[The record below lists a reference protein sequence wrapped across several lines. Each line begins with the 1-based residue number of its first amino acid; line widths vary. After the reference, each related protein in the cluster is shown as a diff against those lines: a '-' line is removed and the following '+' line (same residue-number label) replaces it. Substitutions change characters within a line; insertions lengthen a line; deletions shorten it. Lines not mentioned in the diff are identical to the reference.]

1 MKEKI
6 ASLISKEIKLD
17 EKEIEK
23 VLEVPPS
30 PELGDFSFPCFT
42 LAKNLRKN
50 PLEIASELT
59 EKFRKKLPS
68 EISGVD
74 FKGAYVNFFIDKKVL
89 AKNVL
94 KNVGKKGFGVV
105 GKNNGKIVIDMS
117 SPNIAKPFGIGHL
130 RSTII
135 GNSIAKIC
143 EANGFDVVKINY
155 LGDWGTQF
163 GKIIFGYKKWGDA
176 KKLLKDPIKHLNE
189 IYVKANDEEYEE
201 ESRSEF
207 KKLESNDKENLELW
221 EKFRKL
227 SLEEFNK
234 IYELL
239 GIKFDLIDGE
249 SNYNSKMDEIVEELK
264 KKKLV
269 KKDDGALV
277 VDLTS
282 ECLGVSLIQK
292 SDGTSLYTTRDLA
305 LAISRYNKYKFKRG
319 IYEVG
324 SEQKLHFKQLFIILK
339 KMGYSWSKDLVHVA
353 HGLYLDKD
361 GKKFSTRKG
370 KTVFMKD
377 VLDEVFE
384 KAKKNLSLRDGIKG
398 PELDKRAS
406 SIGIAAIFYGDLS
419 SSRESNVVFD
429 IDRFL
434 KFEGDTGPY
443 LLYSYARASSI
454 VRKVKKKGAVKILDL
469 KDEEISL
476 LKKISHFEDI
486 VKKAYDELA
495 PNLIANYSFELAK
508 SFNEFYHACPV
519 VGSIEE
525 PFRLALVDAFM
536 VTIKKSLDLLGIDV
550 LEKM

>member
-59 EKFRKKLPS
+59 ERFRKKLPS

-189 IYVKANDEEYEE
+189 IYVKANDEKYEE
-201 ESRSEF
+201 ESRLEF
-207 KKLESNDKENLELW
+207 KKLESKDKENLELW

-398 PELDKRAS
+398 PELDKRAR

-536 VTIKKSLDLLGIDV
+536 VKMKKSLDLLGIDV
-550 LEKM
+550 LEEM